1 MRYAI
6 GFAVV
11 MLVVSLLFFSGPSR
25 EAGLIFW
32 GLLAVI
38 LHRWRWMGAE
48 RFGLI
53 FRGRAVPEKRRGALA
68 GNEESGKNTYF
79 LKKHR

>member
-32 GLLAVI
+32 GLVAVI
-38 LHRWRWMGAE
+38 LPTVGVGWVRKG
-48 RFGLI
+48 
-53 FRGRAVPEKRRGALA
+53 
-68 GNEESGKNTYF
+68 SG
-79 LKKHR
+79 